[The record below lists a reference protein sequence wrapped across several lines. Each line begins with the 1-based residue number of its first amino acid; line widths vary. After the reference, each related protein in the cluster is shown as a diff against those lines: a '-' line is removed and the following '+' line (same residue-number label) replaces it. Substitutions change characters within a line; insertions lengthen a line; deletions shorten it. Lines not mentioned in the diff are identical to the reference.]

1 LTVAGAKVIIR
12 AFLKFP
18 FTSRLFTEA
27 TMANTELVEN
37 LNRAL
42 SLELAGVIQYLQ
54 HSFLVTGPEREV
66 FRKFFRDMSEESQDH
81 AAMLGDKIVALG
93 GVPTVEP
100 GDIRQSTEL
109 AEMLRQGLELER
121 VAMDAY
127 VASWKSCT
135 DKELG
140 TRFLLEERIAEEQRH
155 IEEFEKLTNERR
167 SSVTHERITL
177 RQVG

>member
-1 LTVAGAKVIIR
+1 
-12 AFLKFP
+12 
-18 FTSRLFTEA
+18 
-27 TMANTELVEN
+27 MANTELIDN

-66 FRKFFRDMSEESQDH
+66 FRKFFRDLSEESQDH
-81 AAMLGDKIVALG
+81 AALLGDKIVALG

-109 AEMLRQGLELER
+109 TEMLRQGLELER
-121 VAMDAY
+121 VAMEAY

-135 DKELG
+135 DGELG